1 MNTVRPFPFTT
12 RNPWSTLN
20 AMNDTSTETVAKT
33 PFTEEQWD
41 VLRYYL
47 QDSVMVKTNLCSLAK
62 NMGLKW
68 PIRGKDETPER
79 YINFTLAELK
89 DMEEFYGK
97 GNRLELL
104 YTILLETKRLDEPFA
119 DMTRH
124 LDQVAEDEAE
134 APPPLQQLEIPAE
147 LPLVL
152 TNFSEETMVICR
164 GEEYDTLGQLLAF
177 LQRGLTTAVVNGEF
191 KQFLNAL
198 NQLDTGKLRQYLP
211 VREGSKGVYLAEAL
225 AHVARKLDPSQ
236 AATLIY
242 AYRIDTTRPS
252 WSEEAV
258 LSKTLSQALISD
270 LKETVQ
276 LAFDLMPD
284 QAQQLRNA
292 VQSGVGAS
300 VRFFVSIGDP
310 DLEGLALAIAM
321 AALDV
326 KPRFKGLIGRF
337 IN

>member
-1 MNTVRPFPFTT
+1 
-12 RNPWSTLN
+12 
-20 AMNDTSTETVAKT
+20 MNDTSIEPVAKL

-104 YTILLETKRLDEPFA
+104 YSILLETKRLDEPFA

-124 LDQVAEDEAE
+124 LDRVAEEEAE
-134 APPPLQQLEIPAE
+134 APPPLQQLEIPTD
-147 LPLVL
+147 LPLGL

-164 GEEYDTLGQLLAF
+164 GEEYDTLGQLLNF

-191 KQFLNAL
+191 RQFLNAL
-198 NQLDTGKLRQYLP
+198 NQLDTCKLSQYLP
-211 VREGSKGVYLAEAL
+211 VREGNKGIHLAETL
-225 AHVARKLDPSQ
+225 AHIGRKMDAAQ
-236 AATLIY
+236 AATLLH
-242 AYRIDTTRPS
+242 AYRISTTRPS

-258 LSKTLSQALISD
+258 LSKTLTLALISEV
-270 LKETVQ
+270 KETVQ
-276 LAFDLMPD
+276 QAFDLMPD

-292 VQSGVGAS
+292 IQSGVGAS
-300 VRFFVSIGDP
+300 VRFFVPIGDP

-321 AALDV
+321 AALDM
-326 KPRFKGLIGRF
+326 KPRHKGLIGRL